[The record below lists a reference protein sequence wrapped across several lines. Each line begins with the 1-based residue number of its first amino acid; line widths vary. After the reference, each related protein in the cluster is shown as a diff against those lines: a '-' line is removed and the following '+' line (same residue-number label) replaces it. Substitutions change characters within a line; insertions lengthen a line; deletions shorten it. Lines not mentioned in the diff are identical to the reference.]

1 MDQVDNYE
9 NKENDTK
16 IFYSI
21 EEIIIVKRAKK
32 CQILS
37 CIQKMQLSNL
47 TNRNNQWLRLVEK
60 VILQLS

>member
-21 EEIIIVKRAKK
+21 KEIIIVKREQQNVKFYFVYKK
-32 CQILS
+32 C
-37 CIQKMQLSNL
+37 N
-47 TNRNNQWLRLVEK
+47 
-60 VILQLS
+60 